1 MSRPMEELR
10 GYFAVHSQGLGHA
23 TRAVALARGL
33 LERRRDLYLLFL
45 AGSPALDLV
54 VANGFDALTMP
65 PAPDWRTTDGVL
77 APVWRWYR
85 DYGRYLRIARR
96 FLDREADWGYY
107 RFLLSDSE
115 LASAREAIRHR
126 IPTAL
131 ILDASRHDFARDPL
145 SRFVEG
151 PANFWASRIARKAE
165 LVLAAESAPDWPNVR
180 RIGPIVRGFSASR
193 EKLRE
198 DFVFRKK
205 TILVTVGG
213 TAVGEFLIREA
224 VRAFHALKLEDV
236 SMVVVSGPKLKVDS
250 ESGVY
255 TYGFLPN
262 LQDYVLAADLVI
274 TTAGKGTVNEAL
286 DAGTPVIAIPPEGH
300 AEAERNAAALG
311 YQHGDI
317 HRLKELIPQKLA
329 LGRLPPQPTGNDRA
343 IGFLIDFLERMANA

>member
-1 MSRPMEELR
+1 MEELR

-33 LERRRDLYLLFL
+33 MERRPDLYLLFL

-54 VANGFDALTMP
+54 VATGSDALTMP
-65 PAPDWRTTDGVL
+65 PAPDWQTTDGVL
-77 APVWRWYR
+77 GPVWRWYR

-96 FLDREADWGYY
+96 FLKGEADWDYY

-115 LASAREAIRHR
+115 LASAREAIRYQ

-131 ILDASRHDFARDPL
+131 ILDATRHEFARDPL
-145 SRFVEG
+145 SHLVER
-151 PANFWASRIARKAE
+151 PANFWASRIARKAD
-165 LVLAAESAPDWPNVR
+165 LILAAESAPNWPNVR
-180 RIGPIVRGFSASR
+180 RIGPIVRAFSASR

-198 DFVFRKK
+198 DFVFRKQ

-213 TAVGEFLIREA
+213 TAVAEFLIREA
-224 VRAFHALKLEDV
+224 ARAFHELKLDDV
-236 SMVVVSGPKLKVDS
+236 SMVVVSGPKLQADP

-274 TTAGKGTVNEAL
+274 TTAGKGNEDETHPAR
-286 DAGTPVIAIPPEGH
+286 APVIAIPPQSD
-300 AEAERNAAALG
+300 ARRRPNSAALG
-311 YQHGDI
+311 YRPDDI
-317 HRLKELIPQKLA
+317 HR
-329 LGRLPPQPTGNDRA
+329 
-343 IGFLIDFLERMANA
+343 F

>member
-33 LERRRDLYLLFL
+33 MERRQDLYLLFL

-54 VANGFDALTMP
+54 VANGLDALTMP

-77 APVWRWYR
+77 GPVWRWYR

-96 FLDREADWGYY
+96 FLKGEADWDYY

-131 ILDASRHDFARDPL
+131 ILDATRHEFARDPL
-145 SRFVEG
+145 SHLVEG
-151 PANFWASRIARKAE
+151 PANFWASRIARKAD
-165 LVLAAESAPDWPNVR
+165 LVLSAESAPNWPNVR

-198 DFVFRKK
+198 DFVFRKQ

-224 VRAFHALKLEDV
+224 VRAFQELKLDDV
-236 SMVVVSGPKLKVDS
+236 SMVVVSGPKLKADP

-274 TTAGKGTVNEAL
+274 TTAG
-286 DAGTPVIAIPPEGH
+286 EGH
-300 AEAERNAAALG
+300 GDERHRARGPAV
-311 YQHGDI
+311 GD
-317 HRLKELIPQKLA
+317 P
-329 LGRLPPQPTGNDRA
+329 
-343 IGFLIDFLERMANA
+343 